1 MERTSFTYRSV
12 ADCWSLALII
22 GLLLAIGPLFAPI
35 AAVAENHPDVQK
47 PGDPPERFKGMPF
60 QTFLA
65 SGDYMT
71 ALREHALNY
80 ERKYGPCA
88 TPEFAGRLNVGRA
101 SFATTI
107 SDHGVPPQ
115 WLEVVKITG
124 CDDPFPRNILVMI
137 VEGELRYFPLLLGKS
152 ISRTDAILQ
161 RDVVR
166 SVILSERAVA
176 QRSGCSKS
184 DKVRLLSAVLLHQK
198 KSGASTIWEE
208 GWALQNCHGRKLL
221 KIHFKTSP
229 EGGTDFVIEQHPK
242 N

>member
-1 MERTSFTYRSV
+1 M
-12 ADCWSLALII
+12 AII
-22 GLLLAIGPLFAPI
+22 IVVLLAIVRLVAPSP
-35 AAVAENHPDVQK
+35 AGAENNQDVRK
-47 PGDPPERFKGMPF
+47 PSDPPERFRGIPF
-60 QTFLA
+60 RNFLA
-65 SGDYMT
+65 SRDYMV
-71 ALREHALNY
+71 ALGEYALNY
-80 ERKYGPCA
+80 EREYGPCA

-229 EGGTDFVIEQHPK
+229 EGGTDFVIEQHPT